1 MDLKLEKI
9 GRHLYIVANPLISL
23 FLVKINGGNIFKMRS
38 LKPLV
43 KYLAGNNLNDINIS
57 ASASLMT
64 MALRRVIDGFV
75 GDFLFSQLVEND
87 KLQIR
92 ALTKLYMVGIVCTML
107 LLVSFFLNT
116 NNFDVSFI
124 HCIWLLLVG
133 RDSNP
138 IAAQQ
143 MQQ

>member
-1 MDLKLEKI
+1 M
-9 GRHLYIVANPLISL
+9 ANPLISL
-23 FLVKINGGNIFKMRS
+23 FLDIFNGGNIFKMRS
-38 LKPLV
+38 LNSLV
-43 KYLAGNNLNDINIS
+43 KNLTGNNLNDINIS
-57 ASASLMT
+57 EFASLMT

-75 GDFLFSQLVEND
+75 GDFLFSQLVGND

-92 ALTKLYMVGIVCTML
+92 ALTKLYMLGIVCTML

-133 RDSNP
+133 RHSNP